1 VKLEAAATVRFGVC
15 GDARTIQFVATD
27 EQKHDRRTSYAFI
40 EHRFKKLHL
49 QYAIILA
56 LLNRRKEV
64 QTQLRTVFAKVKA
77 HAIVLGLAQLAQLGH
92 IMTCE
97 ARNVAL

>member
-1 VKLEAAATVRFGVC
+1 MKLETAATVGFGVC

-27 EQKHDRRTSYAFI
+27 EQKHDCRTSYAFI

-56 LLNRRKEV
+56 LLDRRKEV
-64 QTQLRTVFAKVKA
+64 KTQLRTVFAEIKGYG
-77 HAIVLGLAQLAQLGH
+77 IVLGLAQLA
-92 IMTCE
+92 
-97 ARNVAL
+97 